1 MDSVPPLPSR
11 NGLNAFKPSGANTS
25 MQPPQLP
32 PRPSSQAPPS
42 GSFHNNNFNQNARG
56 YQSKKCYS
64 KCNWLQWSIKDCFQ
78 IIQCQC
84 MVEPLEVMGS
94 MEDTIDKEHMV
105 TPEAQPMGT
114 TIIQDFKMLF
124 EIFLF
129 SFSGFYFPVTVLET
143 ST

>member
-1 MDSVPPLPSR
+1 ME
-11 NGLNAFKPSGANTS
+11 
-25 MQPPQLP
+25 
-32 PRPSSQAPPS
+32 
-42 GSFHNNNFNQNARG
+42 
-56 YQSKKCYS
+56 YKK
-64 KCNWLQWSIKDCFQ
+64 NCFQ

-84 MVEPLEVMGS
+84 MVEALEVMGS

-114 TIIQDFKMLF
+114 AIIQDCKMLF